1 MRAAAT
7 IHQRPERRARKVPP
21 VREHLRLH
29 DFELGR
35 LNSEV
40 AQLKGSVGTMQVDL
54 ATVKVEI
61 AKLNRNLDGFVD
73 RLSTQLLEVQ
83 NAILE
88 KLSQVKCCG
97 GPG

>member
-1 MRAAAT
+1 M
-7 IHQRPERRARKVPP
+7 
-21 VREHLRLH
+21 REHLRLH

-61 AKLNRNLDGFVD
+61 AKLNRNLDGFAD
-73 RLSTQLLEVQ
+73 RLSAKLLGVQ
-83 NAILE
+83 KVILE

-97 GPG
+97 VPSEGE

>member
-1 MRAAAT
+1 M
-7 IHQRPERRARKVPP
+7 
-21 VREHLRLH
+21 REHLRLH
-29 DFELGR
+29 DLELGR

-61 AKLNRNLDGFVD
+61 AKLNRNLDGFAD
-73 RLSTQLLEVQ
+73 RLSAKLLGVQ
-83 NAILE
+83 KVILE

-97 GPG
+97 VPSEGE

>member
-1 MRAAAT
+1 M
-7 IHQRPERRARKVPP
+7 
-21 VREHLRLH
+21 REHLRLH
-29 DFELGR
+29 DLELGR

-73 RLSTQLLEVQ
+73 RLSAELLGVQ
-83 NAILE
+83 KVILE

-97 GPG
+97 VPSEGE